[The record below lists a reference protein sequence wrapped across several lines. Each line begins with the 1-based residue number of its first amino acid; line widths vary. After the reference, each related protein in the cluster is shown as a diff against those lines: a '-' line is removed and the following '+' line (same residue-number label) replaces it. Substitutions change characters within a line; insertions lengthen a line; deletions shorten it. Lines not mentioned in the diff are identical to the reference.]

1 MYNYTYF
8 IYLNRDSEYATCWY
22 IQAGRQGGAVSGES
36 QSVYINKTVQLSV
49 PMYQWPRECLEPC
62 NMPVSVTDRESQRRD
77 FAFLFYACF
86 TPTHVLLVVVFAG
99 NVVNTMPLHLQ
110 VYVSCMPARTPLLCM
125 V

>member
-49 PMYQWPRECLEPC
+49 PMYQ
-62 NMPVSVTDRESQRRD
+62 
-77 FAFLFYACF
+77 
-86 TPTHVLLVVVFAG
+86 
-99 NVVNTMPLHLQ
+99 
-110 VYVSCMPARTPLLCM
+110 
-125 V
+125 